1 MPVDGDS
8 ALEVTCPTCGV
19 VERDEFEVIEPG
31 RLTRMTCWRCQGRF
45 ALWLDEC
52 QFCGAE
58 LVTIWAGDDTM
69 QQHVR
74 PNTCPACDAED
85 AFGEIGPA
93 DFEALA

>member
-1 MPVDGDS
+1 MIDDGDS
-8 ALEVTCPTCGV
+8 ALEVTCPTCGT
-19 VERDEFEVIEPG
+19 VERDDLELIELR

-58 LVTIWAGDDTM
+58 LVTVWAGDDSM
-69 QQHVR
+69 QGRAR
-74 PNTCPACDAED
+74 PTTCPTCHAED

-93 DFEALA
+93 DSAALA